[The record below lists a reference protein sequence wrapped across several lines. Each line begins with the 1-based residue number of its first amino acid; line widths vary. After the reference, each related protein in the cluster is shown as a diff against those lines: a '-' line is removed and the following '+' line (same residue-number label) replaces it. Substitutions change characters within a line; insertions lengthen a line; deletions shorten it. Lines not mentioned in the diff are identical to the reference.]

1 MDALKAN
8 AQALKDRG
16 VLKDFAAANLDQKGK
31 YFICPN
37 CKSGTHK
44 NGTPA
49 FSIDP
54 KGERWKCFACDKG
67 GDVYDLA
74 GIIFNTD
81 EFLEQYDQVAYFAH
95 NKTVDQFTPNGEWSY
110 KPGWKKDGTPVEE
123 PEKEKSSPTYAEGQV
138 SHKRYIEEAQR
149 LMRSLIEEPIPFDDD
164 VEGLKY
170 IRSRG
175 FTDDEIIAFGF
186 GYDPKASGAKDEH
199 GNWCKPGRIIIPWK
213 GNSYYHV
220 DRSIDSSAKERKYT
234 KPKADEV
241 GAQPV
246 AWKGALSGE
255 TCFVVE
261 GLLDAYAV
269 EAMGY
274 HAAPLAG
281 TGYEKVL
288 QSISSNGYDGVL
300 ILLLDDDEPGK
311 NAQDKAADMCASLG
325 LTYIEESFSTHN
337 IGIKD
342 ACEALGCGVR
352 DEATAALKAMHDQA
366 VLYAETV
373 KEQQQRE
380 AWEAL
385 NMQDPAIIAADI
397 FQCVGMEQPIST
409 GFTSLDNVTNGGLRS
424 GLVVLGAT
432 SSAGKTT
439 LIVQVAD
446 QIAAQGKPVL
456 FVTIEQS
463 GREIVAKSLSRMMAQ
478 RGFKSIGL
486 WEMADMKWR
495 GRWPEDKTQ
504 ALFDSMSDYM
514 EQVTPN
520 LVIMSAKEQPTV
532 KQVEA
537 AAYAI
542 AKDRGASPVVFIDY
556 LQLLAAPTEHSTD
569 KQAADYNV
577 SQLRRMAR
585 DLKTP
590 VWVISSLNR
599 TSYSG
604 VIEMESFKESGGIEY
619 GSDLLIGLQPYNM
632 KEKMREGKS
641 KSKDAQEARA
651 KDLVNEYRT
660 KAVRECE
667 LCILKNRNGYVPA
680 HTLPFTYDAASSLFT
695 EGV

>member
-1 MDALKAN
+1 MSYDEHDLRGTLEAVNTTDNLREYCEAHLEKRG
-8 AQALKDRG
+8 KDN
-16 VLKDFAAANLDQKGK
+16 FT
-31 YFICPN
+31 CP
-37 CKSGTHK
+37 CCGSGTGK
-44 NGTPA
+44 NKTAA
-49 FSIDP
+49 FYV
-54 KGERWKCFACDKG
+54 KQARWKCFSCG
-67 GDVYDLA
+67 ESGDLLDLI
-74 GIIFNTD
+74 GIIENVSNF
-81 EFLEQYDQVAYFAH
+81 
-95 NKTVDQFTPNGEWSY
+95 
-110 KPGWKKDGTPVEE
+110 
-123 PEKEKSSPTYAEGQV
+123 KEKLEIACSFTRIAMPETDNKRPSFTEGQV
-138 SHKRYIEEAQR
+138 SHKRYIEECKNR
-149 LMRSLIEEPIPFDDD
+149 LHFSPEAMNYL
-164 VEGLKY
+164 EG
-170 IRSRG
+170 RG
-175 FTDDEIIAFGF
+175 FTDEEIVRFGF
-186 GYDPKASGAKDEH
+186 GYDPEAGGAKDAN

-213 GNSYYHV
+213 HQAGYYHV
-220 DRSIDSSAKERKYT
+220 DRSIDPDAKQMKYS
-234 KPKADEV
+234 KPKSEEV

-246 AWKGALSGE
+246 GWSKALEGE

-269 EAMGY
+269 EAMGFN
-274 HAAPLAG
+274 AVPLAG
-281 TGYEKVL
+281 TGYDKVL
-288 QSISSNGYDGVL
+288 NSISTNGYGGTLV
-300 ILLLDDDEPGK
+300 LLLDGDEPGK
-311 NAQDKAADMCASLG
+311 KAQAKAADMCAALE
-325 LTYIEESFSTHN
+325 LVYIEDSFEAHN
-337 IGIKD
+337 LHVKD
-342 ACEALGCGVR
+342 ACEALELGYR
-352 DEATAALKAMHDQA
+352 SEATFALQAMHDAA
-366 VLYAETV
+366 VTYAETV

-385 NMQDPAIIAADI
+385 NMQDPAEIAADI
-397 FQCVGMEQPIST
+397 FNCIGMEKPIST

-439 LIVQVAD
+439 FIVQVAD
-446 QIAAQGKPVL
+446 QIAAQGIPVL

-478 RGFKSIGL
+478 RGYKSVGL
-486 WEMADMKWR
+486 WEMADAKWR
-495 GRWPEDKTQ
+495 NRWNEQKSQ

-520 LVIMSAKEQPTV
+520 LVVMAAKEQPTV

-542 AKDRGASPVVFIDY
+542 AQDRGASPVVFIDY
-556 LQLLAAPTEHSTD
+556 LQLLAPPTEHSTD
-569 KQAADYNV
+569 KQTADYNV

-632 KEKMREGKS
+632 KEKMREGRN

-651 KDLVNEYRT
+651 KDFVNEYRT

-680 HTLPFTYDAASSLFT
+680 NTLPFTYDAASSLFT

>member
-1 MDALKAN
+1 MTRIDMEALKENSAALKA
-8 AQALKDRG
+8 RG
-16 VLKDFAAANLDQKGK
+16 VLKDFAASNLDQKGK

-54 KGERWKCFACDKG
+54 KGERWKCFACEKG

-81 EFLEQYDQVAYFAH
+81 DFLEQYDQVAYFAH
-95 NKTVDQFTPNGEWSY
+95 DKTVDQFTTNGTWDY
-110 KPGWKKDGTPVEE
+110 KPGWKVDGEPAEE
-123 PEKEKSSPTYAEGQV
+123 PKKEEPAPNFTEGQV
-138 SHKRYIEEAQR
+138 SHKRYIEDSRRRLESSPEAMEY
-149 LMRSLIEEPIPFDDD
+149 LH
-164 VEGLKY
+164 
-170 IRSRG
+170 SRG
-175 FTDDEIIAFGF
+175 FTDDEIRRFSF
-186 GYDPKASGAKDEH
+186 GYDAEAGGAKDEH
-199 GNWCKPGRIIIPWK
+199 GNWCKPGRIVIPWK
-213 GNSYYHV
+213 HQAGYYHV
-220 DRSIDSSAKERKYT
+220 DRSVDPTAKERKYT
-234 KPKADEV
+234 KPKAEEV

-246 AWKGALSGE
+246 GWSRALEGD

-274 HAAPLAG
+274 HAVPLAG
-281 TGYEKVL
+281 TGYDKVL
-288 QSISSNGYDGVL
+288 NSISNNGYDGVL
-300 ILLLDDDEPGK
+300 VLMLDDDEPGK
-311 NAQDKAADMCASLG
+311 NAQAKAADMCATLK
-325 LTYIEESFSTHN
+325 LVYIEDSFTAHN
-337 IGIKD
+337 IEVKD
-342 ACEALGCGVR
+342 ACEALELYR
-352 DEATAALKAMHDQA
+352 DEATAALKAMHDNA
-366 VLYAETV
+366 MLYAETV

-385 NMQDPAIIAADI
+385 NMQDPATIAGDI
-397 FQCVGMEQPIST
+397 FNCVGIEQPIST
-409 GFTSLDNVTNGGLRS
+409 GFPSLDNVTNGGLRS
-424 GLVVLGAT
+424 GLIVTGAT

-446 QIAAQGKPVL
+446 QIAAQGRPVL
-456 FVTIEQS
+456 FCTIEQS

-478 RGFKSIGL
+478 RGFKSVGL
-486 WEMADMKWR
+486 WEMADTKWR
-495 GRWPEDKTQ
+495 NRWPMDKNQ
-504 ALFDSMSDYM
+504 VLFDAMSDYM
-514 EQVTPN
+514 EQVAPN

-542 AKDRGASPVVFIDY
+542 AHERGASPVVFIDY
-556 LQLLAAPTEHSTD
+556 LQLLAAPNEHSTD

-641 KSKDAQEARA
+641 KSKDSMEARA